1 MNPGLHSN
9 PLANSPSPRQI
20 EKKNKTKSKL
30 TTSEVFKF
38 CSLYLRE
45 EALI

>member
-1 MNPGLHSN
+1 MN

-20 EKKNKTKSKL
+20 EEKTKSKL